1 MIRLIGSIL
10 ALIALF
16 RLWGPHYKI
25 LWWIIL
31 ALFILDWLT
40 GETVKTAVKDKSEG
54 DVIRF
59 WVWTNMGI
67 SLSCLS
73 LSVIGIIEK
82 FEKKL

>member
-1 MIRLIGSIL
+1 MIRLVGSIL

-16 RLWGPHYKI
+16 RLWSSSYNI

-40 GETVKTAVKDKSEG
+40 GETVKTAKKDGSKG

-59 WVWTNMGI
+59 WVWANMAI
-67 SLSCLS
+67 SLSCVL
-73 LSVIGIIEK
+73 LSVFGIILS
-82 FEKKL
+82 FL